1 MKEEKKDD
9 AASKMCVVHSR
20 YASKRG
26 TIRDQQAHPVF
37 DEENRVAVFHNGFVT
52 NFKELTRE
60 LFPKKD
66 PAKVNLTDSELIA
79 VMLGK
84 ELDSGADLKTAITTL
99 VEKKLIGTWRMAIV
113 PVKEPNLIYFIKNA
127 GQFFI
132 GKSEESVVVCS
143 DQEICQQYEK
153 QFTFT
158 KMKNNE
164 LYEVKDNC
172 EISTTTTTKKI
183 SVERKPAK
191 GFNHIFEEEIMG
203 SIDAASTVT
212 DDGSKFISNH

>member
-1 MKEEKKDD
+1 MNQLHLEEKKDE

-99 VEKKLIGTWRMAIV
+99 VEKKLIGTWRMAIM

-127 GQFFI
+127 G
-132 GKSEESVVVCS
+132 
-143 DQEICQQYEK
+143 
-153 QFTFT
+153 
-158 KMKNNE
+158 
-164 LYEVKDNC
+164 
-172 EISTTTTTKKI
+172 
-183 SVERKPAK
+183 
-191 GFNHIFEEEIMG
+191 
-203 SIDAASTVT
+203 
-212 DDGSKFISNH
+212 